1 MHGMSQGTSGSTMM
15 MRCVVAALALL
26 ASLLTAC
33 DGPHG
38 LLGEVPARAAMA
50 QADTYLLSPGDK
62 VKVTVFNEPDLTGE
76 FQVDQSGNIAFPL
89 IGTIAAAGMPVSEF
103 QSQLL
108 RRLRNGYVR
117 NARVSI
123 EIASYR
129 PFNVF
134 GEVRNAGQY
143 PYRPGLT
150 VQDAIA
156 MAGGFTYRANSR
168 TAYVR
173 RSNANTEMSVRLDG
187 PRVSILPGDDVRV
200 PERYF

>member
-1 MHGMSQGTSGSTMM
+1 MM
-15 MRCVVAALALL
+15 MRCVVVALALL

-33 DGPHG
+33 DGTRG
-38 LLGEVPARAAMA
+38 LIGEVPARAAMA
-50 QADTYLLSPGDK
+50 QSDTYLLSPGDK
-62 VKVTVFNEPDLTGE
+62 LKVTVFNEPDLTGE
-76 FQVDQSGNIAFPL
+76 FQVDQSGNISFPL
-89 IGTIAAAGMPVSEF
+89 IGSIAAAGLSATEF
-103 QSQLL
+103 QNQLL
-108 RRLRNGYVR
+108 KRLRNGYVR

-168 TAYVR
+168 TAYIR
-173 RSNANTEMSVRLDG
+173 RGTANTEMTVQLDG
-187 PRVSILPGDDVRV
+187 PRVPILPGDEVRV

>member
-1 MHGMSQGTSGSTMM
+1 MGQGIRGATMM
-15 MRCVVAALALL
+15 KCLVAALALF

-33 DGPHG
+33 DGPRG
-38 LLGEVPARAAMA
+38 FAGDVPAHAAMA
-50 QADTYLLSPGDK
+50 QSDTYLLSPGDK
-62 VKVTVFNEPDLTGE
+62 IKVTVFNEPDLTGE
-76 FQVDQSGNIAFPL
+76 FQINSAGDVAFPL
-89 IGTIAAAGMPVSEF
+89 VGTVPAAGLSVAEF
-103 QSQLL
+103 QNQLL

-123 EIASYR
+123 EVASYR

-143 PYRPGLT
+143 PFRPGLT

-173 RSNANTEMSVRLDG
+173 RANANAETTVRLDG

>member
-1 MHGMSQGTSGSTMM
+1 MM
-15 MRCVVAALALL
+15 TRCMVAALALL

-33 DGPHG
+33 DGPRG
-38 LLGEVPARAAMA
+38 FAGDVPAHAAMA
-50 QADTYLLSPGDK
+50 QADTYLMSPGDK
-62 VKVTVFNEPDLTGE
+62 LKVTVFNEPDLTGE
-76 FQVDQSGNIAFPL
+76 FQISHSGEIAFPL
-89 IGTIAAAGMPVSEF
+89 IGTIAAAGLTVGEF
-103 QSQLL
+103 QNQLI

-143 PYRPGLT
+143 PFRPGLT

-168 TAYVR
+168 TAYLR
-173 RSNANTEMSVRLDG
+173 RANANAEMTMQLDG
-187 PRVSILPGDDVRV
+187 PRVPVLPGDDIRIA
-200 PERYF
+200 ERYF

>member
-1 MHGMSQGTSGSTMM
+1 
-15 MRCVVAALALL
+15 
-26 ASLLTAC
+26 
-33 DGPHG
+33 
-38 LLGEVPARAAMA
+38 MA
-50 QADTYLLSPGDK
+50 QSDTYLLSPGDK
-62 VKVTVFNEPDLTGE
+62 LKVTVFNEPDLTGE
-76 FQVDQSGNIAFPL
+76 FQIDQSGNIAFPL
-89 IGTIAAAGMPVSEF
+89 VGTIAAAGFSVTEF
-103 QSQLL
+103 QNQLL

-123 EIASYR
+123 EVASYR

-134 GEVRNAGQY
+134 GEVKNAGQY

-173 RSNANTEMSVRLDG
+173 RANANTETAVQLSG
-187 PRVSILPGDDVRV
+187 PRVSILPGDDVRIA
-200 PERYF
+200 ERYF

>member
-1 MHGMSQGTSGSTMM
+1 MTI
-15 MRCVVAALALL
+15 RYVVAALALL

-33 DGPHG
+33 NGPHSLVG
-38 LLGEVPARAAMA
+38 DVAARAAMA
-50 QADTYLLSPGDK
+50 QSDTYLLSPGDK
-62 VKVTVFNEPDLTGE
+62 LKVTVFNEPDLTGE
-76 FQVDQSGNIAFPL
+76 FQIDQSGNIAFPL
-89 IGTIAAAGMPVSEF
+89 VGTIAAAGFSVTEF
-103 QSQLL
+103 QNQLL

-123 EIASYR
+123 EVASYR

-134 GEVRNAGQY
+134 GEVKNAGQY

-173 RSNANTEMSVRLDG
+173 RANANTETAVQLSG
-187 PRVSILPGDDVRV
+187 PRVSILPGDDVRIA
-200 PERYF
+200 ERYF

>member
-1 MHGMSQGTSGSTMM
+1 MRRADRGTSGLTIMT
-15 MRCVVAALALL
+15 RCVVAALALVASML
-26 ASLLTAC
+26 AAC

-38 LLGEVPARAAMA
+38 LVGDPPARAAMA
-50 QADTYLLSPGDK
+50 QADSYILSPGDK
-62 VKVTVFNEPDLTGE
+62 LKVTVFNEPDLTGE
-76 FQVDQSGNIAFPL
+76 FQISHSGDIAFPL
-89 IGTIAAAGMPVSEF
+89 VGTVPAAGMSVGEF
-103 QSQLL
+103 QNQLL

-117 NARVSI
+117 NARVSV

-134 GEVRNAGQY
+134 GEVRNAGQF
-143 PYRPGLT
+143 PFRPGLT

-156 MAGGFTYRANSR
+156 MAGGFTYRANTR
-168 TAYVR
+168 TAYIR
-173 RSNANTEMSVRLDG
+173 RGTANTEMTVQLDG

>member
-1 MHGMSQGTSGSTMM
+1 MGQGISGVTM
-15 MRCVVAALALL
+15 RGVIAALALF

-33 DGPHG
+33 DGPRG
-38 LLGEVPARAAMA
+38 LVGELPAHAAMA
-50 QADTYLLSPGDK
+50 QADTYVLSPGDK
-62 VKVTVFNEPDLTGE
+62 LKVTVFNEPDLTGE
-76 FQVDQSGNIAFPL
+76 FQVNHAGDIAFPL
-89 IGTIAAAGMPVSEF
+89 VGTIPAAGLSVAEF
-103 QSQLL
+103 QNQLL

-123 EIASYR
+123 EVASYR

-143 PYRPGLT
+143 PFRPGLT

-173 RSNANTEMSVRLDG
+173 RANANTETTVQLDG

>member
-1 MHGMSQGTSGSTMM
+1 MTMM
-15 MRCVVAALALL
+15 MKCVVAALALL
-26 ASLLTAC
+26 ASFLTAC

-38 LLGEVPARAAMA
+38 LAGEPPAYAAMA
-50 QADTYLLSPGDK
+50 QSDIYLLSPGDK

-76 FQVDQSGNIAFPL
+76 FQVNPSGDVAFPL
-89 IGTIAAAGMPVSEF
+89 VGNVKAAGLSATEF
-103 QSQLL
+103 QNQLL

-117 NARVSI
+117 NARVSV
-123 EIASYR
+123 EVAAYR

-143 PYRPGLT
+143 PFRPGLT

-173 RSNANTEMSVRLDG
+173 RAKANTELTVQLDG

>member
-1 MHGMSQGTSGSTMM
+1 MM
-15 MRCVVAALALL
+15 TRCVVAALALL

-33 DGPHG
+33 DGPRG
-38 LLGEVPARAAMA
+38 LAGDLPAHAALA
-50 QADTYLLSPGDK
+50 QSDTYLLSPGDK
-62 VKVTVFNEPDLTGE
+62 LKVTVFNEPDLTGE
-76 FQVDQSGNIAFPL
+76 FQINHAGDVAFPL
-89 IGTIAAAGMPVSEF
+89 IGSIPAAGLSVAEF
-103 QSQLL
+103 QNQLL

-143 PYRPGLT
+143 PFRPGLT

-173 RSNANTEMSVRLDG
+173 RASANAETTVQLDG
-187 PRVSILPGDDVRV
+187 PRVSIFPGDDVRV

>member
-1 MHGMSQGTSGSTMM
+1 
-15 MRCVVAALALL
+15 VATLALL

-33 DGPHG
+33 DGPRG
-38 LLGEVPARAAMA
+38 LAGELPARAAMA

-62 VKVTVFNEPDLTGE
+62 LKVTVFNEPDLTGE
-76 FQVDQSGNIAFPL
+76 FQINQAGDIAFPL
-89 IGTIAAAGMPVSEF
+89 VGTVPAARLSAAEF
-103 QSQLL
+103 QNQLL

-143 PYRPGLT
+143 PFRPGLT

-156 MAGGFTYRANSR
+156 IAGGFTYRANSR

-173 RSNANTEMSVRLDG
+173 RASANTELTVQLDG
-187 PRVSILPGDDVRV
+187 PRVPILPGDDVRV
-200 PERYF
+200 AERYF

>member
-1 MHGMSQGTSGSTMM
+1 MT
-15 MRCVVAALALL
+15 RCVVAALALL

-33 DGPHG
+33 DGPRG
-38 LLGEVPARAAMA
+38 FTGDVPALAAMA
-50 QADTYLLSPGDK
+50 QADPSYVLSPGDK
-62 VKVTVFNEPDLTGE
+62 LKVTVFNEPDLTGE
-76 FQVDQSGNIAFPL
+76 FQVNQSGEIAFPL
-89 IGTIAAAGMPVSEF
+89 IGTIRAAGLSTGEF
-103 QSQLL
+103 QNQLL

-143 PYRPGLT
+143 PFRPGLT

-168 TAYVR
+168 TAYLR
-173 RSNANTEMSVRLDG
+173 RANANAEMTVQLDG
-187 PRVSILPGDDVRV
+187 PRVPIHPGDDVRV

>member
-1 MHGMSQGTSGSTMM
+1 MGQGISGVTM
-15 MRCVVAALALL
+15 RGVVAALALF

-33 DGPHG
+33 DGPRG
-38 LLGEVPARAAMA
+38 LVGELPAHAAMA

-62 VKVTVFNEPDLTGE
+62 LKVTVFNEPDLTGE
-76 FQVDQSGNIAFPL
+76 FQVNHAGDIAFPL
-89 IGTIAAAGMPVSEF
+89 VGTIPAAGLSVDEF
-103 QSQLL
+103 QNQLL

-123 EIASYR
+123 EVASYR

-143 PYRPGLT
+143 PFRPGLT

-173 RSNANTEMSVRLDG
+173 RANANTETTVQLDG

>member
-1 MHGMSQGTSGSTMM
+1 
-15 MRCVVAALALL
+15 
-26 ASLLTAC
+26 
-33 DGPHG
+33 
-38 LLGEVPARAAMA
+38 
-50 QADTYLLSPGDK
+50 LSPGDK
-62 VKVTVFNEPDLTGE
+62 LKVTVFNEPDLTGE
-76 FQVDQSGNIAFPL
+76 FQIDQSGNIAFPL
-89 IGTIAAAGMPVSEF
+89 VGTIAAGGLSVTEF
-103 QSQLL
+103 QNQLL

-134 GEVRNAGQY
+134 GEVRNSGQY

-156 MAGGFTYRANSR
+156 MAGGFTYRANTR
-168 TAYVR
+168 TAYIR
-173 RSNANTEMSVRLDG
+173 RGTTNTETTVQLDG
-187 PRVSILPGDDVRV
+187 PRVPILPGDDVRV

>member
-1 MHGMSQGTSGSTMM
+1 MPMM
-15 MRCVVAALALL
+15 TRCVVAALALL
-26 ASLLTAC
+26 ASVLTAC
-33 DGPHG
+33 DGPRG
-38 LLGEVPARAAMA
+38 LAGEVPARAAMA
-50 QADTYLLSPGDK
+50 QSDAYLLSPGDK
-62 VKVTVFNEPDLTGE
+62 LKVTVFNEPDLTGE
-76 FQVDQSGNIAFPL
+76 FQISHSGEIAFPL
-89 IGTIAAAGMPVSEF
+89 IGTIAAAGLTVGEF
-103 QSQLL
+103 QNQLI

-117 NARVSI
+117 SARVSI

-173 RSNANTEMSVRLDG
+173 RGNSNTEMTVQLDG

>member
-1 MHGMSQGTSGSTMM
+1 MGTGTYGSTMM
-15 MRCVVAALALL
+15 IRCVVVALALL

-38 LLGEVPARAAMA
+38 LVSDVPARAAMA
-50 QADTYLLSPGDK
+50 QSDTYLLSPGDK
-62 VKVTVFNEPDLTGE
+62 LKVTVFNEPDLTGE
-76 FQVDQSGNIAFPL
+76 FQIDQSGNIAFPL
-89 IGTIAAAGMPVSEF
+89 VGSIAAAGFSVTEF
-103 QSQLL
+103 QNQLL

-134 GEVRNAGQY
+134 GEVKNAGQY

-173 RSNANTEMSVRLDG
+173 RANANAETAVQLAG
-187 PRVSILPGDDVRV
+187 PRVPILPGDDVRI

>member
-1 MHGMSQGTSGSTMM
+1 MM
-15 MRCVVAALALL
+15 TKCVLATLALL

-33 DGPHG
+33 DGPRG
-38 LLGEVPARAAMA
+38 LAGDVPALAAMA

-62 VKVTVFNEPDLTGE
+62 LKVTVFNEPDLTGE
-76 FQVDQSGNIAFPL
+76 FQINHAGDVAFPL
-89 IGTIAAAGMPVSEF
+89 VGTIPAAGLSVAEF
-103 QSQLL
+103 QNQLL

-123 EIASYR
+123 EVASYR

-143 PYRPGLT
+143 PFRPGLT

-156 MAGGFTYRANSR
+156 IAGGFTYRANSR

-173 RSNANTEMSVRLDG
+173 RANANAETTVQLDG